1 MRLATCHVLEPPT
14 EASLFT
20 LREALLVSVW
30 PSAVVLNAPGAPVE
44 NWSDTHVE
52 SSRQLPPSPAPHP

>member
-14 EASLFT
+14 EASVFT

-52 SSRQLPPSPAPHP
+52 FSRQLPPSSAPHP